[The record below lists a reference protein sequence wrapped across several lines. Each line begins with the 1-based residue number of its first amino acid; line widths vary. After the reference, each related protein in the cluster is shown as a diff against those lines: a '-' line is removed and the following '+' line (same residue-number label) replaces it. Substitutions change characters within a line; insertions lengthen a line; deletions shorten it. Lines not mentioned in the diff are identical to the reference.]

1 MDVESPLVDS
11 NIVQALAATTDHLH
25 SDITTTALA
34 PHIPEPSVSTQRLN
48 TSQPMKSLSQVES
61 FYHLA

>member
-11 NIVQALAATTDHLH
+11 NIVQASAATMDHLH

-34 PHIPEPSVSTQRLN
+34 PHIPELSASTQRLS
-48 TSQPMKSLSQVES
+48 TSQPMKSWFQVGS
-61 FYHLA
+61 FCHLA